1 MSLEGKQESREAE
14 AFHTVV
20 QRVRERKGREEMG
33 EDERRR
39 GQKTEER
46 GENGRGEESWGHMK
60 TCWAPQYH
68 LSKLRRANT

>member
-39 GQKTEER
+39 GQKT
-46 GENGRGEESWGHMK
+46 SL
-60 TCWAPQYH
+60 H
-68 LSKLRRANT
+68 LFTGPRYIAQVKKPLLSS